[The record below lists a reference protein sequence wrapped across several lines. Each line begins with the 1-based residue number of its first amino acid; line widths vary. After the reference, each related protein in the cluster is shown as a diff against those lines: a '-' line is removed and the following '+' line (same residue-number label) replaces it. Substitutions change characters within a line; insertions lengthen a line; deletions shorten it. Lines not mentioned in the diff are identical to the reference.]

1 MLARFALLALAV
13 IAAACTSAQQQYVA
27 RRPNLS
33 CDDANRYAFSS
44 VRSLGYSVGRFQ
56 LAQRGTPGLIKASK
70 PGERGGEE
78 HATVDIKCDATG
90 VEVFGAKD
98 ESLLKQDVTFSRGF
112 FLAFT
117 GLVDHGAEMV
127 AWHEQETGGT
137 TGGGVKFKI
146 QPQVGLE
153 TKLDFGENLAGANIL
168 AVKVTVQ
175 NGSNITYKLDPA
187 AIELRNTADDS
198 VHQIAIP
205 EAAAAL
211 ARVSVAESGEGAPP
225 PDPARMENLLR
236 SRQLAART
244 LRPGD
249 QAEGFIYFP
258 TGTYTRARAT
268 LVDTATDESEGFLV
282 EF

>member
-44 VRSLGYSVGRFQ
+44 VRSLGYTVGRFQ

-146 QPQVGLE
+146 QPQIGLE
-153 TKLDFGENLAGANIL
+153 TKLDFGENLVFGLKEVRIFALDEWSLMLRQAGF
-168 AVKVTVQ
+168 
-175 NGSNITYKLDPA
+175 SD
-187 AIELRNTADDS
+187 
-198 VHQIAIP
+198 
-205 EAAAAL
+205 
-211 ARVSVAESGEGAPP
+211 ARVTAGPLWQPFANAEVFVE
-225 PDPARMENLLR
+225 
-236 SRQLAART
+236 
-244 LRPGD
+244 
-249 QAEGFIYFP
+249 
-258 TGTYTRARAT
+258 AT
-268 LVDTATDESEGFLV
+268 A
-282 EF
+282 